1 MSEYTVLL
9 SVSKLE
15 KFKAP
20 LILTI
25 FIQAIF
31 DSNSIHLK

>member
-15 KFKAP
+15 IFKAP

-25 FIQAIF
+25 LFQAAF
-31 DSNSIHLK
+31 DSNSIHS